1 MVDIKYVV
9 FFSTFIV
16 FSLES
21 FLHFNIGKNGLK
33 RINIPTALEACEIIG
48 VVLLFS
54 GIMANYAY
62 LIAKGYTP
70 KSLWRKLWK
79 KT

>member
-1 MVDIKYVV
+1 MIDIKYVV

-21 FLHFNIGKNGLK
+21 FVHYNIGKNGLTK
-33 RINIPTALEACEIIG
+33 INVPNSLEACEIIG

-54 GIMANYAY
+54 AVNAFLSKIIFNYKEKQS
-62 LIAKGYTP
+62 ITDHNI
-70 KSLWRKLWK
+70 
-79 KT
+79 

>member
-1 MVDIKYVV
+1 MIDIKYIV

-21 FLHFNIGKNGLK
+21 FLHFNIGKNGLTK
-33 RINIPTALEACEIIG
+33 INIPTTLEACEIVG

-54 GIMANYAY
+54 GINAFLSKIIFNYKEKQS
-62 LIAKGYTP
+62 ITDHN
-70 KSLWRKLWK
+70 
-79 KT
+79 T

>member
-21 FLHFNIGKNGLK
+21 FLHFNIGKNGLTK
-33 RINIPTALEACEIIG
+33 INIPTALEACEIIG

-54 GIMANYAY
+54 GINAFLSKFIFNYKEKQS
-62 LIAKGYTP
+62 IKDHNT
-70 KSLWRKLWK
+70 
-79 KT
+79 

>member
-9 FFSTFIV
+9 FISTFIV

-21 FLHFNIGKNGLK
+21 FLHYNIGKNGLTK
-33 RINIPTALEACEIIG
+33 INIPTTLETCEIIG

-54 GIMANYAY
+54 AINAVLSKIIYNYKEKQSV
-62 LIAKGYTP
+62 INNNI
-70 KSLWRKLWK
+70 
-79 KT
+79 

>member
-21 FLHFNIGKNGLK
+21 FLHFNIGKNGLTK
-33 RINIPTALEACEIIG
+33 INIPTTLEACEIIG

-54 GIMANYAY
+54 FINALLSKFLYNYKEKQS
-62 LIAKGYTP
+62 IKDHNI
-70 KSLWRKLWK
+70 
-79 KT
+79 

>member
-21 FLHFNIGKNGLK
+21 FLHFNIGKNGLTK
-33 RINIPTALEACEIIG
+33 INIPNSLEACEIIG
-48 VVLLFS
+48 VVILFS
-54 GIMANYAY
+54 GINAILSKFIFNY
-62 LIAKGYTP
+62 KE
-70 KSLWRKLWK
+70 KQSKN
-79 KT
+79 

>member
-9 FFSTFIV
+9 FLSTFIV

-21 FLHFNIGKNGLK
+21 FLHYNIGKNGLTK
-33 RINIPTALEACEIIG
+33 INIPTALETCEIIG

-54 GIMANYAY
+54 GINAVLSKIIFNY
-62 LIAKGYTP
+62 
-70 KSLWRKLWK
+70 K
-79 KT
+79 KEQSVTNNNI

>member
-9 FFSTFIV
+9 FLSTFIV

-21 FLHFNIGKNGLK
+21 FLHFNIGKNGLTTL
-33 RINIPTALEACEIIG
+33 NIPTVLEAFEIIA

-54 GIMANYAY
+54 GINAVLRTTLKLPSFNLGKVFLA
-62 LIAKGYTP
+62 LKG
-70 KSLWRKLWK
+70 
-79 KT
+79 

>member
-33 RINIPTALEACEIIG
+33 KLNIPTALEACEIIG

-54 GIMANYAY
+54 GINAFLSKFIFNYKEKQS
-62 LIAKGYTP
+62 IKGH
-70 KSLWRKLWK
+70 KI
-79 KT
+79 

>member
-16 FSLES
+16 FSIES

-33 RINIPTALEACEIIG
+33 RLNIPTALEACEIIG

-54 GIMANYAY
+54 AINAILSKFIYSY
-62 LIAKGYTP
+62 KEKQSIKDH
-70 KSLWRKLWK
+70 

>member
-21 FLHFNIGKNGLK
+21 FLHFNIGKNGLTK
-33 RINIPTALEACEIIG
+33 INIPNSLEACEIIG
-48 VVLLFS
+48 VVILFS
-54 GIMANYAY
+54 GINAILSKFIFNYKEKQS
-62 LIAKGYTP
+62 IKDH
-70 KSLWRKLWK
+70 KI
-79 KT
+79 

>member
-33 RINIPTALEACEIIG
+33 RLNIPTALEACEIIG

-54 GIMANYAY
+54 AINAILSKFIYNYKEKQS
-62 LIAKGYTP
+62 IKDHNT
-70 KSLWRKLWK
+70 
-79 KT
+79 